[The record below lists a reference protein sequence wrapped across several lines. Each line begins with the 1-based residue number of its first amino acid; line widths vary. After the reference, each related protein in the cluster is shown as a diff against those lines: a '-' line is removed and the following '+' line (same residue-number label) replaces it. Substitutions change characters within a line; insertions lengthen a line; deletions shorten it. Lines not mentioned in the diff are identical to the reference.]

1 MLAFTCFFDEGTNV
15 GDRGTK
21 MKRAIEGLV
30 VLAGLTSMAGAAPL
44 KSPWDAKLVQVRA
57 ASYSCPALK
66 ALPKDIEASDFYS
79 DPKHSVIDEKRE
91 AAYRAAEA
99 EFDQAIS
106 GAAKAAD
113 EFQATGNKGAAEC
126 VLKILDLEGAADAM
140 TGTMSSNQA
149 NYVQNWSLG
158 AFAVTWLKVR
168 GADPGTPEQRKIAT
182 DWMAKVGSQ
191 VQAWFTARHVKGTND
206 GTNNHY
212 YWAGF
217 AAAGA
222 GIAADDRG
230 LYDWG
235 IATYDEA
242 ISRIIADGTL
252 PLEMARGQ
260 RALHYHL
267 FALAPI
273 VMLAEYGEANGD
285 DLYSRRKGAVHLLV
299 RRTIAGMLDNSFFA
313 KQAGEAQDT
322 PDKKEVK
329 STDVIWLVP
338 YLKRFPNDTM
348 NKVLHSA
355 TLKPYNYLGGLPPG
369 WK

>member
-1 MLAFTCFFDEGTNV
+1 
-15 GDRGTK
+15 
-21 MKRAIEGLV
+21 MKRALGAVASV
-30 VLAGLTSMAGAAPL
+30 VLGVGMAAAAPL
-44 KSPWDAKLVQVRA
+44 RSPWDVKPVTVKA

-79 DPKHSVIDEKRE
+79 DAKHSVIDDARF
-91 AAYRAAEA
+91 AAYRAAQEQ
-99 EFDQAIS
+99 FDDTIKS
-106 GAAKAAD
+106 AAKAAD
-113 EFQATGNKGAAEC
+113 EFQASGNKGAAEC
-126 VLKILDLEGAADAM
+126 VLQILGVDAAADAM

-158 AFAVTWLKVR
+158 ALAVTWLKVR
-168 GADPGTPEQRKIAT
+168 QAEPGTAEQRRT
-182 DWMAKVGSQ
+182 VTVWLAKVGSQ
-191 VQAWFTARHVKGTND
+191 VEAYFAARHAKGTND

-217 AAAGA
+217 AVMGA
-222 GIAADDRG
+222 GIAADDRA

-235 IATYDEA
+235 VGTYGEA
-242 ISRIIADGTL
+242 ISRIVADGTL

-273 VMLAEYGEANGD
+273 VMLAEYGEANGQ
-285 DLYSRRKGAVHLLV
+285 DLYSQRKGAVHLLV
-299 RRTIAGMLDNSFFA
+299 RRTIAGMLDNSYFA
-313 KQAGEAQDT
+313 KQAGAAQDT
-322 PDKKEVK
+322 PDKKETK

-338 YLKRFPNDTM
+338 YLKRFPNETM
-348 NKVLHSA
+348 NKVLQSA
-355 TLKPYNYLGGLPPG
+355 TLRPYNYLGGLPPG